1 MPHARKFLL
10 VASKETVTSI
20 VLVVAAAVVVVV
32 VAAAVVYI
40 SLLLHCNLPFFFSF
54 FACLIICDVK
64 PVNRSYFVRLSIFRF
79 PKNSFHC
86 ELTCASV
93 HTAVDT
99 EEFKTYFNKYGLVT
113 DAIVMTDKQ
122 TGRSRGFGFIT
133 FETAVSFV
141 CV

>member
-1 MPHARKFLL
+1 MQENFCWWPPKRRLRALFLL
-10 VASKETVTSI
+10 
-20 VLVVAAAVVVVV
+20 LLLLLLL
-32 VAAAVVYI
+32 
-40 SLLLHCNLPFFFSF
+40 SLLLLLLFIYPCCSTVTCLFFSVSLL
-54 FACLIICDVK
+54 ACLIICDVK